1 MLQNFLQII
10 SKINR
15 IILDSTFEAP
25 ITDDASEA
33 RHLAYI

>member
-1 MLQNFLQII
+1 MLQIFLQTI

-15 IILDSTFEAP
+15 IILNQTFEAP
-25 ITDDASEA
+25 ITDDALEA

>member
-10 SKINR
+10 SNINR
-15 IILDSTFEAP
+15 IILKPIFEAT
-25 ITDDASEA
+25 IIDDASEA